1 MPYLAG
7 WVDLDWLLVA
17 APSEPVATNS
27 TLASGLGPLRE
38 LVAAAADLARWR
50 GTARGLLRF
59 LDTATGVPGFAIEEN
74 VSGDERRP
82 RPFHLRIVAPA
93 EAAVYRPL
101 IERVIV
107 AEKPAYATYELV
119 FATGVRPGPGVREKG
134 RFAMSGQQTATGPS
148 TASDPSKALLE
159 RLLGWLPAWL
169 GFALIALAGVAAI
182 VVGIM
187 QSSPGLVAFGV
198 AAIISAGIAWW
209 AGGRGE
215 PRVNP
220 FDKSFGAV
228 ISRLDGWQWL
238 VIFGL
243 FVIALIITVVT

>member
-1 MPYLAG
+1 MDSTAIARLLPGVFQTALHPVAAGVVEEDRRLAAALGAMETLHSPVETVLRDLDRYLDPRLAEPAFVPYLAG

-17 APSEPVATNS
+17 APSEPVATTS

-38 LVAAAADLARWR
+38 LVAAAAELARWR

-101 IERVIV
+101 VERVIV

-119 FATGVRPGPGVREKG
+119 FATSAMPARGAARKG
-134 RFAMSGQQTATGPS
+134 G
-148 TASDPSKALLE
+148 
-159 RLLGWLPAWL
+159 
-169 GFALIALAGVAAI
+169 
-182 VVGIM
+182 
-187 QSSPGLVAFGV
+187 SP
-198 AAIISAGIAWW
+198 
-209 AGGRGE
+209 
-215 PRVNP
+215 
-220 FDKSFGAV
+220 
-228 ISRLDGWQWL
+228 
-238 VIFGL
+238 
-243 FVIALIITVVT
+243 

>member
-1 MPYLAG
+1 MDSKAIARLLPGVFQTALHPVAAGVVEDDRRLAATLGAMETLHSPVETVLRDLDRYLDPRLAEPAFVPYLAG

-17 APSEPVATNS
+17 APSEPVATTS

-50 GTARGLLRF
+50 GTARGLLTF

-101 IERVIV
+101 VERVIV

-119 FATGVRPGPGVREKG
+119 FATS
-134 RFAMSGQQTATGPS
+134 AM
-148 TASDPSKALLE
+148 
-159 RLLGWLPAWL
+159 PAR
-169 GFALIALAGVAAI
+169 VAARK
-182 VVGIM
+182 GG
-187 QSSPGLVAFGV
+187 SP
-198 AAIISAGIAWW
+198 
-209 AGGRGE
+209 
-215 PRVNP
+215 
-220 FDKSFGAV
+220 
-228 ISRLDGWQWL
+228 
-238 VIFGL
+238 
-243 FVIALIITVVT
+243 